1 MNFSIFNNLKSCVIK
16 GRVVMTILVF
26 EGVKGEGRV
35 SFLRNYKR
43 ACINTWN
50 KTTKNWVT
58 FLPEFF

>member
-1 MNFSIFNNLKSCVIK
+1 
-16 GRVVMTILVF
+16 MTILVF